1 MTNWIPD
8 LSGKS
13 GPLYLQLADAIEEAI
28 GTGGLPPGSK
38 LPPQRNLAFD
48 LKVTIGTI
56 GRAYALAHERGLVTG
71 EVGRGT
77 YVLGDEPTANHALSV
92 SGIAGTKAAEV
103 PAGKVRF
110 DTTAAPDVGQHKVLS
125 RINADIHRDFP
136 QDIASYSR
144 YFPQHWLEAGQKWL
158 SKAGW
163 QPELDNIVVTNG
175 AQAASIAIIT
185 AFTNPGD
192 RILFENLTYAQIS
205 RSVRLLGRRTIQA
218 GLDEYGLIPEEF
230 ERACRQ
236 QHPTLAFLMP
246 TLHNPT
252 LATMPA
258 ERRQA
263 IADIARRHNVWL
275 IEDDIYGSM
284 CNSTLPPLASFAPE
298 RTFVVSGLSK
308 AVAAGIRS
316 GWVACPAHCAQR
328 VKVTHKMVT
337 GGAAFLLAETGA
349 QLVLSGEADA
359 IHDKCRIETVAR
371 EELARKI
378 FDGFDFVSKP
388 TIPFL
393 WMGLPEPWLSGTFKA
408 AAYESGILIDDEDE
422 FKAGRVD
429 QVYHRVRIA
438 FSSPAEHDVVETAF
452 LTLRRLLENEQA
464 GYEGSV

>member
-28 GTGGLPPGSK
+28 GNGALPAGVK

-77 YVLGDEPTANHALSV
+77 YVLENKTDDNALIAT
-92 SGIAGTKAAEV
+92 GIGGTK
-103 PAGKVRF
+103 PADIPTGKMRF
-110 DTTAAPDVGQHKVLS
+110 DTTAAPDVGQHEILA
-125 RINADIHRDFP
+125 RISAGIHRDFP

-144 YFPQHWLEAGQKWL
+144 YFPQHWLEAGQTWL
-158 SKAGW
+158 AKAGW
-163 QPELDNIVVTNG
+163 RPDLDAIVVTNG
-175 AQAASIAIIT
+175 AQAASMAIIA
-185 AFTNPGD
+185 AFTAPGD

-205 RSVRLLGRRTIQA
+205 RSVRLLGRRTISA
-218 GLDEYGLIPEEF
+218 GQDEHGLIPEEF

-252 LATMPA
+252 LAFMPE
-258 ERRQA
+258 ERRRA
-263 IADIARRHNVWL
+263 IAEIARRYNVWL

-284 CNSTLPPLASFAPE
+284 AETDATPLAAFAPE
-298 RTFVVSGLSK
+298 RTFLVSGLSK

-328 VKVTHKMVT
+328 VKVTHKMIT

-349 QLVLSGEADA
+349 QLVLSGEADD
-359 IHDKCRIETVAR
+359 IRRKCLTETRIREHMAR
-371 EELARKI
+371 RI
-378 FDGFDFVSKP
+378 FSGFSFMSKP
-388 TIPFL
+388 NIPFL
-393 WMGLPEPWLSGTFKA
+393 WMELPEPWLSGTFKA

-438 FSSPAEHDVVETAF
+438 FSSPAERNLVESCF

>member
-1 MTNWIPD
+1 MTNWLPD
-8 LSGKS
+8 LSDQT
-13 GPLYLQLADAIEEAI
+13 GPIYLQLANAIEGAI
-28 GTGGLPPGSK
+28 SDGALAPGAK

-56 GRAYALAHERGLVTG
+56 GRAYALVRERGLVSG

-77 YVLGDEPTANHALSV
+77 YVLGEGADAAV
-92 SGIAGTKAAEV
+92 SAITGTKPADV
-103 PAGKVRF
+103 PTGKVRF
-110 DTTAAPDVGQHKVLS
+110 DTTAAPEVGQHKILS

-136 QDIASYSR
+136 EDIASYSR
-144 YFPQHWLEAGQKWL
+144 YFPQHWLEAGRKWL

-163 QPELDNIVVTNG
+163 TPDLDTIVVTNG

-218 GLDEYGLIPEEF
+218 GHDEYGLIPEEF
-230 ERACRQ
+230 ERTCRQ

-252 LATMPA
+252 LASMP
-258 ERRQA
+258 EQRRRE
-263 IADIARRHNVWL
+263 IADIARRYNVWL
-275 IEDDIYGSM
+275 IEDDIYGVMSGVDIA
-284 CNSTLPPLASFAPE
+284 PLATFAPE

-308 AVAAGIRS
+308 AVAAGVRS

-349 QLVLSGEADA
+349 QLVLSGEADG
-359 IHDKCRIETVAR
+359 IHQKCRAETRAR
-371 EELARKI
+371 EEMARRI
-378 FDGFDFVSKP
+378 FSGFDFVSKP
-388 TIPFL
+388 NIPFL

-429 QVYHRVRIA
+429 QTYHRVRIA
-438 FSSPAEHDVVETAF
+438 FSSPADRNRVEESF

>member
-13 GPLYLQLADAIEEAI
+13 GPFYLQLADAIEEAI
-28 GTGGLPPGSK
+28 GNGGLPAGAK

-77 YVLGDEPTANHALSV
+77 YVLGEEPADNALTA
-92 SGIAGTKAAEV
+92 SGIAGTKPADV
-103 PAGKVRF
+103 PSGKIRF
-110 DTTAAPDVGQHKVLS
+110 DTTAAPDVGQHEVLA
-125 RINADIHRDFP
+125 RINADVHRDFP

-144 YFPQHWLEAGQKWL
+144 YFPQHWLEAGQRWL
-158 SKAGW
+158 SRADW
-163 QPELDNIVVTNG
+163 RPDLDSIVVTNG

-252 LATMPA
+252 LSVMPE
-258 ERRQA
+258 ERRRA
-263 IADIARRHNVWL
+263 IADIARRYNVWL
-275 IEDDIYGSM
+275 IEDDIYGVM
-284 CNSTLPPLASFAPE
+284 CDSQIPPLASFAPE

-359 IHDKCRIETVAR
+359 IHSKCREETVIR
-371 EELARKI
+371 EEMARRI

-388 TIPFL
+388 SVPFL

-429 QVYHRVRIA
+429 QIYHRVRVA
-438 FSSPAEHDVVETAF
+438 FSSPSDRHVVENCF

>member
-13 GPLYLQLADAIEEAI
+13 GPFYLQLADAIEEAI
-28 GTGGLPPGSK
+28 GNGGLPAGAK

-77 YVLGDEPTANHALSV
+77 YVLGEEPADNALTA
-92 SGIAGTKAAEV
+92 SGIAGTKPADV
-103 PAGKVRF
+103 PSGKIRF
-110 DTTAAPDVGQHKVLS
+110 DTTAAPDVGQHEVLA

-144 YFPQHWLEAGQKWL
+144 YFPQHWLEAGQRWL
-158 SKAGW
+158 SRADW
-163 QPELDNIVVTNG
+163 RPDLDSIVVTNG

-252 LATMPA
+252 LSVMPE
-258 ERRQA
+258 ERRRA
-263 IADIARRHNVWL
+263 IADIARRYNVWL
-275 IEDDIYGSM
+275 IEDDIYGVM
-284 CNSTLPPLASFAPE
+284 CDSQIPPLASFAPE

-308 AVAAGIRS
+308 AVAAGDTQRLGRLPCPLRAAREGDAQDGHGRRS
-316 GWVACPAHCAQR
+316 LPARRDRRAACTFRRGRRHSQQMPRGNRHSRRNGPQNLRR
-328 VKVTHKMVT
+328 VR
-337 GGAAFLLAETGA
+337 L
-349 QLVLSGEADA
+349 
-359 IHDKCRIETVAR
+359 RIETIRSIPLDGPAR
-371 EELARKI
+371 ALA
-378 FDGFDFVSKP
+378 FGNVQGG
-388 TIPFL
+388 
-393 WMGLPEPWLSGTFKA
+393 GL
-408 AAYESGILIDDEDE
+408 
-422 FKAGRVD
+422 
-429 QVYHRVRIA
+429 
-438 FSSPAEHDVVETAF
+438 
-452 LTLRRLLENEQA
+452 
-464 GYEGSV
+464 

>member
-8 LSGKS
+8 LSSKT
-13 GPLYLQLADAIEEAI
+13 GPLYLQLADAIEESI
-28 GTGGLPPGSK
+28 GNGSLPAGMK

-77 YVLGDEPTANHALSV
+77 YVLGDETTETELSA
-92 SGIAGTKAAEV
+92 SSLAGTKHADV
-103 PAGKVRF
+103 PTGKVRF
-110 DTTAAPDVGQHKVLS
+110 DTTAAPDVGQHEVLA
-125 RINADIHRDFP
+125 RISADIHRDFP

-158 SKAGW
+158 SRNDWKPG
-163 QPELDNIVVTNG
+163 LDTIVVTNG

-218 GLDEYGLIPEEF
+218 ANDAYGLIPEEF
-230 ERACRQ
+230 ERVCRQ

-252 LATMPA
+252 LACMPQ
-258 ERRQA
+258 ERRQQ
-263 IADIARRHNVWL
+263 IAEIARRYNVWL
-275 IEDDIYGSM
+275 IEDDIYGVMSE
-284 CNSTLPPLASFAPE
+284 NDIAPLATFAPE

-308 AVAAGIRS
+308 AVAAGVRS

-328 VKVTHKMVT
+328 VRVTHKMMT
-337 GGAAFLLAETGA
+337 GGAPFLLAETGA
-349 QLVLSGEADA
+349 QLVLSGAADM
-359 IHDKCRIETVAR
+359 IHQKCRTETQAR
-371 EELARKI
+371 EEMARQI
-378 FDGFDFVSKP
+378 FAGFDFVSRP
-388 TIPFL
+388 NIPFL
-393 WMGLPEPWLSGTFKA
+393 
-408 AAYESGILIDDEDE
+408 
-422 FKAGRVD
+422 
-429 QVYHRVRIA
+429 
-438 FSSPAEHDVVETAF
+438 
-452 LTLRRLLENEQA
+452 
-464 GYEGSV
+464 